1 MDKQTALEQFEEAAY
16 RSGGLYRERIM
27 ASAKLAI
34 TIDPDN
40 WPAVLASLRKWR
52 PEFFSQTEAIR
63 RQTKSQAA
71 AKRHAQVTRGNSPH
85 TASRRFLAANR
96 RVEK

>member
-1 MDKQTALEQFEEAAY
+1 
-16 RSGGLYRERIM
+16 M

-52 PEFFSQTEAIR
+52 PEFFSQKEAIR

-71 AKRHAQVTRGNSPH
+71 VKAAYCELPH
-85 TASRRFLAANR
+85 DYQRRSASTDSRRFLTAWR
-96 RVEK
+96 

>member
-1 MDKQTALEQFEEAAY
+1 MDKQTALEQFEDAAY

-34 TIDPDN
+34 TIDPDS

-52 PEFFSQTEAIR
+52 PEFFSEKEAIR

-71 AKRHAQVTRGNSPH
+71 AKRHTSHPRQF
-85 TASRRFLAANR
+85 ASHRQPP
-96 RVEK
+96 VSCGQEEC

>member
-1 MDKQTALEQFEEAAY
+1 MDQQAALKQFEDAAY

-52 PEFFSQTEAIR
+52 PEFFSEREAIR
-63 RQTKSQAA
+63 RQRQS
-71 AKRHAQVTRGNSPH
+71 
-85 TASRRFLAANR
+85 ASHRRPP
-96 RVEK
+96 VSCGQEEC

>member
-1 MDKQTALEQFEEAAY
+1 VNKQEALEAFEDAAY

-34 TIDPDN
+34 TIDPDS
-40 WPAVLASLRKWR
+40 WPTVLASLRKWR

-63 RQTKSQAA
+63 REMKSQNYQRQFVSTAPPVL
-71 AKRHAQVTRGNSPH
+71 RHTRSSKH
-85 TASRRFLAANR
+85 
-96 RVEK
+96 E